1 MTRDLLASVILCSEA
16 LAAAEPPQVTNF
28 RYEEDYSYLR
38 DPSNRSGAW
47 WEILKFIPL
56 SESREVY
63 LTLGNE
69 ARLRYE
75 LLQNDNFGDG
85 PQDEDG
91 YLWWR
96 MLPLADLHAGE
107 NFRVFGQFISALASD
122 REPSRREID
131 ENRLDLLQGFVDIR
145 FPLQELERHITLRGG
160 RQMLGYGSERLIS
173 NRYGPNVLQTFEGL
187 KAYAELCP
195 WRADAFWVRPV
206 KNELGVFDD
215 RFDHKQAL
223 WSLYLTRHFNTRE
236 SGVDAYYIGYEEEN
250 GTFNQGTGNERR
262 HTVGTRIF
270 GTRSKWDW
278 NTEAFYQFGSFGE
291 GDIRAWSV
299 GSDTGYTFSELRWSP
314 RLSLRA
320 NIISGDDD
328 PADADLETFNAL
340 FPKGKYFGE
349 IGLLGPYNLINLH
362 PSLEFNISERWS
374 ASLAAVLYWRENAGD
389 GIYDNSGNL
398 VRSDMGSRARFI
410 GTQTELLLNYHPSRN
425 LEFEFAV
432 SRFDPG
438 RFIEETGSSKTAW
451 FASAEIRFVF

>member
-1 MTRDLLASVILCSEA
+1 MTRGLLASVLLCSGA
-16 LAAAEPPQVTNF
+16 SVAAEPPKITNF
-28 RYEEDYSYLR
+28 RYDEDYSYLR
-38 DPSNRSGAW
+38 DSSDRSGAW
-47 WEILKFIPL
+47 WETLKYIPL
-56 SESREVY
+56 TESREVY

-69 ARLRYE
+69 ARFRYE
-75 LLQNDNFGDG
+75 LLRNDNFGDG

-107 NFRVFGQFISALASD
+107 NFRVFSQFINAFATD
-122 REPSRREID
+122 REPSPREID
-131 ENRLDLLQGFVDIR
+131 ENRLDLLQGFADVR
-145 FPLQELERHITLRGG
+145 FSLHDLDQHITLRGG

-173 NRYGPNVLQTFEGL
+173 NRYGPNVLQTFDGL
-187 KAYAELCP
+187 KAFAELGS

-206 KNELGVFDD
+206 ENELGVFDD
-215 RFDHKQAL
+215 RSDPDQAL

-250 GTFNQGTGNERR
+250 AAFNQGTANERR
-262 HTVGTRIF
+262 HTLGARIF
-270 GTRSKWDW
+270 GKLSGWDW

-291 GDIRAWSV
+291 GNIRAWSV
-299 GSDTGYTFSELRWSP
+299 GSDTGYTFSEVRGRP
-314 RLSLRA
+314 RLSLKA

-328 PADADLETFNAL
+328 PTDGDLQTFNAL

-362 PSLEFNISERWS
+362 PSLELNLSERWS
-374 ASLAAVLYWRENAGD
+374 ASLAAVLYWRENTSD

-398 VRSDMGSRARFI
+398 VRSDTGSRARFI
-410 GTQTELLLNYHPSRN
+410 GTQSELLLNYHPSRN
-425 LEFEFAV
+425 LELEFAV

-438 RFIEETGSSKTAW
+438 RFIEETGSSKAAW